1 MNKLMTTLVGA
12 TAVLSLVAF
21 AQGSA
26 HAQRGNGGGG
36 FGGGFGGQRGG
47 GLMQMG
53 LSNLPVDVLVKGLKL
68 TVDQKTKVDD
78 VQKKIR
84 EAQRAAFGGGNNPF
98 GGGAGGGNRPDPAQL
113 QEMMTKM
120 QEDRKKNDA
129 QIEAVL
135 TDDQKKALPA
145 FLKDVQTFQTAQLP
159 LALVGDLKLTDDQK
173 TKMAAVLTQIQKI
186 SQEKRQEAM
195 DNQDFQ
201 SLREIMTQTQ
211 TALKDKTRALLT
223 ADQKAMVEKYEKEN
237 PNQGFGGR
245 GGRGG
250 GQGGP
255 GGGGQGGNGGGRGG
269 RGGNGGGNN
278 GGGNPPPT
286 QNGNGA
292 PPPRF

>member
-1 MNKLMTTLVGA
+1 
-12 TAVLSLVAF
+12 
-21 AQGSA
+21 
-26 HAQRGNGGGG
+26 
-36 FGGGFGGQRGG
+36 
-47 GLMQMG
+47 
-53 LSNLPVDVLVKGLKL
+53 
-68 TVDQKTKVDD
+68 
-78 VQKKIR
+78 
-84 EAQRAAFGGGNNPF
+84 
-98 GGGAGGGNRPDPAQL
+98 
-113 QEMMTKM
+113 MMTKM
-120 QEDRKKNDA
+120 QEERKKNDA
-129 QIEAVL
+129 QVEAVL

-145 FLKDVQTFQTAQLP
+145 FLKDVQAYQSAQLP
-159 LALVGDLKLTDDQK
+159 LALISDLKLTEDQK
-173 TKMAAVLTQIQKI
+173 TKIAAVVKQVQTI
-186 SQEKRQEAM
+186 SQEKMQEAR

-201 SLREIMTQTQ
+201 AIREIMTQSQ

>member
-26 HAQRGNGGGG
+26 LAQRGNGGGG

-47 GLMQMG
+47 GMMQMG
-53 LSNLPVDVLVKGLKL
+53 LSSLPVGVLVKGLKL
-68 TVDQKTKVDD
+68 SDDQKTKVDD

-98 GGGAGGGNRPDPAQL
+98 GGGAGGGNRLDPAQL
-113 QEMMTKM
+113 QEMMAKM
-120 QEDRKKNDA
+120 QEERKKNDA
-129 QIEAVL
+129 QVEAVL

-159 LALVGDLKLTDDQK
+159 LALIGDLKLTEDQK
-173 TKMAAVLTQIQKI
+173 TKMAAVVKQVQTI

-201 SLREIMTQTQ
+201 ALREIMTQTQ

-237 PNQGFGGR
+237 PNQGFGGF
-245 GGRGG
+245 
-250 GQGGP
+250 
-255 GGGGQGGNGGGRGG
+255 GGRGG
-269 RGGNGGGNN
+269 RGGAPGAGGQGGRGGRGGN

>member
-36 FGGGFGGQRGG
+36 FGGFAGGFGGQRGG

-68 TVDQKTKVDD
+68 TDDQKTKVDD

-173 TKMAAVLTQIQKI
+173 TKMAAVVTQIQKI
-186 SQEKRQEAM
+186 ATEKRQEAM

-250 GQGGP
+250 AP
-255 GGGGQGGNGGGRGG
+255 GAPGAGGQGGRGG
-269 RGGNGGGNN
+269 RGGN

>member
-26 HAQRGNGGGG
+26 LAQRGNGGFGGG
-36 FGGGFGGQRGG
+36 FGGFGGQRGG
-47 GLMQMG
+47 GMMQMG
-53 LSNLPVDVLVKGLKL
+53 LSGLPVDVLVKGLKL
-68 TVDQKTKVDD
+68 TDDQKTKVDD

-120 QEDRKKNDA
+120 QEERKKNDA
-129 QIEAVL
+129 QVEAVL

-159 LALVGDLKLTDDQK
+159 LALISDLKLTEDQK
-173 TKMAAVLTQIQKI
+173 TKMAAVVKQVQTI

-201 SLREIMTQTQ
+201 ALREIMTQTQ

-237 PNQGFGGR
+237 PNQGFGGF
-245 GGRGG
+245 
-250 GQGGP
+250 
-255 GGGGQGGNGGGRGG
+255 GGRGG
-269 RGGNGGGNN
+269 RGGAPGAGGQGGRGGRGGN

>member
-36 FGGGFGGQRGG
+36 FGGFAGGFGGQRGG

-68 TVDQKTKVDD
+68 TDDQKTKVDD

-173 TKMAAVLTQIQKI
+173 TKMAAVVMQIQKI
-186 SQEKRQEAM
+186 AQEKRQEAM

-250 GQGGP
+250 AP
-255 GGGGQGGNGGGRGG
+255 GAPGAGGQGGRGG
-269 RGGNGGGNN
+269 RGGN

>member
-1 MNKLMTTLVGA
+1 TTLVGA

-36 FGGGFGGQRGG
+36 FGGFAGGFGGQRGG

-159 LALVGDLKLTDDQK
+159 LPLIGDLKLTEDQK
-173 TKMAAVLTQIQKI
+173 TKMAAVVKQVQTI

-201 SLREIMTQTQ
+201 ALREIMTQTQ

-237 PNQGFGGR
+237 PNQGFGAR

-255 GGGGQGGNGGGRGG
+255 GGAGRGG
-269 RGGNGGGNN
+269 RGGN

>member
-36 FGGGFGGQRGG
+36 FGGFAGGFGGQRGG

-68 TVDQKTKVDD
+68 TDDQKTKVDD

-84 EAQRAAFGGGNNPF
+84 EAQRAAFSGGNNPF

-135 TDDQKKALPA
+135 TDDQKKALPV

-173 TKMAAVLTQIQKI
+173 TKMAAVVTQIQKI
-186 SQEKRQEAM
+186 AQEKRQEAM

-237 PNQGFGGR
+237 PNQGFGR

-255 GGGGQGGNGGGRGG
+255 GGGGQGGNGAGRRGG
-269 RGGNGGGNN
+269 N

>member
-1 MNKLMTTLVGA
+1 MTTLVGA

-36 FGGGFGGQRGG
+36 FGGFAGGFGGQRGG

-68 TVDQKTKVDD
+68 TDDQKTKVDD

-98 GGGAGGGNRPDPAQL
+98 GGGAGGGNRLDPAQL

-173 TKMAAVLTQIQKI
+173 TKMAAVVTQIQKI
-186 SQEKRQEAM
+186 AQEKRQEAM

-250 GQGGP
+250 AP
-255 GGGGQGGNGGGRGG
+255 GAGGQGGRGG
-269 RGGNGGGNN
+269 RGGN

>member
-1 MNKLMTTLVGA
+1 MTTLVGA

-26 HAQRGNGGGG
+26 LAQRGNGGGG

-47 GLMQMG
+47 GMMQMG
-53 LSNLPVDVLVKGLKL
+53 LSSLPVGVLVKGLKL
-68 TVDQKTKVDD
+68 SDDQKTKVDD

-98 GGGAGGGNRPDPAQL
+98 GGGAGGGNRLDPAQL
-113 QEMMTKM
+113 QEMMAKM
-120 QEDRKKNDA
+120 QEERKKNDA
-129 QIEAVL
+129 QVEAVL

-159 LALVGDLKLTDDQK
+159 LALIGDLKLTEDQK
-173 TKMAAVLTQIQKI
+173 TKMAAVVKQVQTI

-201 SLREIMTQTQ
+201 ALREIMTQTQ

-237 PNQGFGGR
+237 PNQGFGGF
-245 GGRGG
+245 
-250 GQGGP
+250 
-255 GGGGQGGNGGGRGG
+255 GGRGG
-269 RGGNGGGNN
+269 RGGAPGAGGQGGRGGRGGN

>member
-36 FGGGFGGQRGG
+36 FGGFAGGFGGQRGG

-68 TVDQKTKVDD
+68 TDDQKTKVDD

-98 GGGAGGGNRPDPAQL
+98 GGGAGGGNRLDPAQL

-173 TKMAAVLTQIQKI
+173 TKMAAVVTQIQKI
-186 SQEKRQEAM
+186 AQEKRQEAM

-250 GQGGP
+250 AP
-255 GGGGQGGNGGGRGG
+255 GAPGAGGQGGRGG
-269 RGGNGGGNN
+269 RGGN

>member
-1 MNKLMTTLVGA
+1 MTTLVGA

-68 TVDQKTKVDD
+68 TDDQKTKVDD

-113 QEMMTKM
+113 QEMMAKM

-173 TKMAAVLTQIQKI
+173 TKMAAVVMQIQKI
-186 SQEKRQEAM
+186 AQEKRQEAM

-250 GQGGP
+250 AP
-255 GGGGQGGNGGGRGG
+255 GAPGAGGQGGRGG
-269 RGGNGGGNN
+269 RGGN

>member
-1 MNKLMTTLVGA
+1 MTTLVGA

-26 HAQRGNGGGG
+26 LAQRGNGGGG

-47 GLMQMG
+47 GMMQMG
-53 LSNLPVDVLVKGLKL
+53 LSSLPVDVLVKGLKL
-68 TVDQKTKVDD
+68 SDDQKTKVDD

-120 QEDRKKNDA
+120 QEERKKNDA
-129 QIEAVL
+129 QVEAVL

-159 LALVGDLKLTDDQK
+159 LALIGDLKLTEDQK
-173 TKMAAVLTQIQKI
+173 TKMAAVVKQVQTI

-201 SLREIMTQTQ
+201 ALREIMTQTQ

-237 PNQGFGGR
+237 PNQGFGGF
-245 GGRGG
+245 
-250 GQGGP
+250 
-255 GGGGQGGNGGGRGG
+255 GGRGG
-269 RGGNGGGNN
+269 RGGAPGAPGAGGQGGRGGRGGN

>member
-1 MNKLMTTLVGA
+1 MTTLVGA

-36 FGGGFGGQRGG
+36 FGGFAGGFGGQRGG

-68 TVDQKTKVDD
+68 TDDQKTKVDD

-173 TKMAAVLTQIQKI
+173 TKMAAVVTQIQKI
-186 SQEKRQEAM
+186 AQEKRQEAM

-250 GQGGP
+250 AP
-255 GGGGQGGNGGGRGG
+255 GAPGAGGQGGRGG
-269 RGGNGGGNN
+269 RGGN

>member
-1 MNKLMTTLVGA
+1 MTTLVGA

-26 HAQRGNGGGG
+26 LAQRGNGGGG

-47 GLMQMG
+47 GMMQMG
-53 LSNLPVDVLVKGLKL
+53 LSSLPVDVLVKGLKL
-68 TVDQKTKVDD
+68 SDDQKTKVDD

-113 QEMMTKM
+113 QEMMAKM
-120 QEDRKKNDA
+120 QEERKKNDA
-129 QIEAVL
+129 QVEAVL

-145 FLKDVQTFQTAQLP
+145 FLKDVQTFQTSQLP
-159 LALVGDLKLTDDQK
+159 LALIGDLKLTEDQK
-173 TKMAAVLTQIQKI
+173 TKMAAVVKQVQTI

-201 SLREIMTQTQ
+201 ALREIMTQTQ

-237 PNQGFGGR
+237 PNQGFGGF
-245 GGRGG
+245 
-250 GQGGP
+250 
-255 GGGGQGGNGGGRGG
+255 GGRGG
-269 RGGNGGGNN
+269 RGGAPGAPGAGGQGGRGGRGGN

>member
-68 TVDQKTKVDD
+68 TDDQKTKVDD

-113 QEMMTKM
+113 QEMMAKM

-159 LALVGDLKLTDDQK
+159 LALIGDLKLTDDQK
-173 TKMAAVLTQIQKI
+173 TKMAAVVMQIQKI
-186 SQEKRQEAM
+186 AQEKRQEAM

-250 GQGGP
+250 AP
-255 GGGGQGGNGGGRGG
+255 GAGGQGGRGG
-269 RGGNGGGNN
+269 RGGN

>member
-36 FGGGFGGQRGG
+36 FGGFAGGFGGQRGG

-68 TVDQKTKVDD
+68 TDDQKTKVDD

-173 TKMAAVLTQIQKI
+173 TKMAAVVTQIQKI
-186 SQEKRQEAM
+186 AQEKRQEAM

-250 GQGGP
+250 AP
-255 GGGGQGGNGGGRGG
+255 GAPGAGGQGGRGG
-269 RGGNGGGNN
+269 RGGN

>member
-36 FGGGFGGQRGG
+36 FGGFAGGFGGQRGG

-68 TVDQKTKVDD
+68 TDDQKTKVDD

-98 GGGAGGGNRPDPAQL
+98 GGGAGGGNRLDPAQL

-173 TKMAAVLTQIQKI
+173 TKMAAVVTQIQKI
-186 SQEKRQEAM
+186 AQEKRQEAM

-250 GQGGP
+250 AP
-255 GGGGQGGNGGGRGG
+255 GAPGAGGRGG
-269 RGGNGGGNN
+269 RGGN

>member
-1 MNKLMTTLVGA
+1 MTTLVGA

-26 HAQRGNGGGG
+26 LAQRGNGGGG

-47 GLMQMG
+47 GMMQMG

-68 TVDQKTKVDD
+68 SDDQKTKVDD

-120 QEDRKKNDA
+120 QEERKKNDA
-129 QIEAVL
+129 QVEAVL

-159 LALVGDLKLTDDQK
+159 LALIGDLKLTEDQK
-173 TKMAAVLTQIQKI
+173 TKMAAVVKQVQTI

-201 SLREIMTQTQ
+201 ALREIMTQTQ

-250 GQGGP
+250 AP
-255 GGGGQGGNGGGRGG
+255 GAPGAGGQGGRGG
-269 RGGNGGGNN
+269 RGGN

>member
-26 HAQRGNGGGG
+26 LAQRGNGGGG

-47 GLMQMG
+47 GMMQMG
-53 LSNLPVDVLVKGLKL
+53 LSSLPVVVLVKGLKL
-68 TVDQKTKVDD
+68 SDDQKTKVDD

-120 QEDRKKNDA
+120 QEERKKNDA
-129 QIEAVL
+129 QVEAVL

-159 LALVGDLKLTDDQK
+159 LALIGDLKLTEDQK
-173 TKMAAVLTQIQKI
+173 TKMAAVVKQVQTI

-250 GQGGP
+250 AP
-255 GGGGQGGNGGGRGG
+255 GAPGAGGQGGRGG
-269 RGGNGGGNN
+269 RGGN

>member
-36 FGGGFGGQRGG
+36 FGGFAGGFGGQRGG
-47 GLMQMG
+47 GMMQMG

-68 TVDQKTKVDD
+68 TDDQKTKVDD

-120 QEDRKKNDA
+120 QDERKKNDA

-159 LALVGDLKLTDDQK
+159 LPLIGDLKLTEDQK
-173 TKMAAVLTQIQKI
+173 TKMAAVVKQVQTI

-201 SLREIMTQTQ
+201 ALREIMTQTQ

-237 PNQGFGGR
+237 PNQGFGAR

-255 GGGGQGGNGGGRGG
+255 GGAGQGGNGAGRGG
-269 RGGNGGGNN
+269 RGGN

>member
-1 MNKLMTTLVGA
+1 MTTLVGA

-26 HAQRGNGGGG
+26 LAQRGNGGGG

-47 GLMQMG
+47 GMMQMG
-53 LSNLPVDVLVKGLKL
+53 LSSLPVDVLVKGLKL
-68 TVDQKTKVDD
+68 TDDQKTKVDD

-120 QEDRKKNDA
+120 QEERKKNDA
-129 QIEAVL
+129 QVEAVL

-145 FLKDVQTFQTAQLP
+145 FLKDVQAYQSAQLP
-159 LALVGDLKLTDDQK
+159 LALIGDLKLTEDQK
-173 TKMAAVLTQIQKI
+173 TKIAAVVKQVQTI
-186 SQEKRQEAM
+186 SQEKMQEAR

-201 SLREIMTQTQ
+201 AIREIMTQTQ

-250 GQGGP
+250 AP
-255 GGGGQGGNGGGRGG
+255 GAPGAGGQGGRGG
-269 RGGNGGGNN
+269 RGGN

>member
-1 MNKLMTTLVGA
+1 MTTLVGA

-26 HAQRGNGGGG
+26 LAQRGNGGGG

-47 GLMQMG
+47 GMMQMG
-53 LSNLPVDVLVKGLKL
+53 LSSLPVNVLVKGLKL
-68 TVDQKTKVDD
+68 SDDQKTKVDD

-113 QEMMTKM
+113 QEMMAKM
-120 QEDRKKNDA
+120 QEERKKNDA
-129 QIEAVL
+129 QVEAVL

-159 LALVGDLKLTDDQK
+159 LALIGDLKLTEDQK
-173 TKMAAVLTQIQKI
+173 TKMAAVVKQVQTI

-201 SLREIMTQTQ
+201 ALREIMTQTQ

-237 PNQGFGGR
+237 PNQGFGGF
-245 GGRGG
+245 
-250 GQGGP
+250 
-255 GGGGQGGNGGGRGG
+255 GGRGG
-269 RGGNGGGNN
+269 RGGAPGAPGAGGQGGRGGRGGN

>member
-26 HAQRGNGGGG
+26 LAQRGNGGGG

-47 GLMQMG
+47 GMMQMG
-53 LSNLPVDVLVKGLKL
+53 LSSLPVDVLVKGLKL
-68 TVDQKTKVDD
+68 TDDQKTKVDD

-120 QEDRKKNDA
+120 QEERKKNDA
-129 QIEAVL
+129 QVEAVL

-159 LALVGDLKLTDDQK
+159 LALIGDLKLTEDQK
-173 TKMAAVLTQIQKI
+173 TKMAAVVKQVQTI

-201 SLREIMTQTQ
+201 ALREIMTQTQ

-250 GQGGP
+250 AP
-255 GGGGQGGNGGGRGG
+255 GAPGAGGQGGRGG
-269 RGGNGGGNN
+269 RGGN

>member
-26 HAQRGNGGGG
+26 LAQRGNGGGG
-36 FGGGFGGQRGG
+36 FGGGFGGFGGQRGG
-47 GLMQMG
+47 GMMQMG
-53 LSNLPVDVLVKGLKL
+53 LSSLPVDVLVKGLKL
-68 TVDQKTKVDD
+68 TDDQKTKVDD

-120 QEDRKKNDA
+120 QEERKKNDA
-129 QIEAVL
+129 QVEAVL

-145 FLKDVQTFQTAQLP
+145 FLKDVQAYQSAQLP
-159 LALVGDLKLTDDQK
+159 LALIGDLKLTEDQK
-173 TKMAAVLTQIQKI
+173 TKIAAVVKQVQTI
-186 SQEKRQEAM
+186 SQEKMQEAR

-201 SLREIMTQTQ
+201 AIREIMTQTQ

-250 GQGGP
+250 AP
-255 GGGGQGGNGGGRGG
+255 GAPGAGGQGGRGG
-269 RGGNGGGNN
+269 RGGN

>member
-36 FGGGFGGQRGG
+36 FGGFAGGFGGQRGG

-68 TVDQKTKVDD
+68 TDDQKTKVDD

-173 TKMAAVLTQIQKI
+173 TKMAAVVTQIQKI
-186 SQEKRQEAM
+186 AQEKRQEAM

-250 GQGGP
+250 AP
-255 GGGGQGGNGGGRGG
+255 GAPGAGGQGGRGG
-269 RGGNGGGNN
+269 RGGCLVRARVVGRD
-278 GGGNPPPT
+278 PH
-286 QNGNGA
+286 A
-292 PPPRF
+292 DDASV

>member
-21 AQGSA
+21 AQGTA
-26 HAQRGNGGGG
+26 LAQRGNGGGG
-36 FGGGFGGQRGG
+36 FGGGFGGFGGQRGG
-47 GLMQMG
+47 GMMQMG
-53 LSNLPVDVLVKGLKL
+53 LSSLPVDVLVKGLKL
-68 TVDQKTKVDD
+68 TDDQKTKVDD

-98 GGGAGGGNRPDPAQL
+98 GGGGNRPDPAQL

-120 QEDRKKNDA
+120 QEERKKNDA
-129 QIEAVL
+129 QVEAVL

-159 LALVGDLKLTDDQK
+159 LALIGDLKLTEDQK
-173 TKMAAVLTQIQKI
+173 TKMAAVVKQVQTI

-201 SLREIMTQTQ
+201 ALREIMTQTQ

-250 GQGGP
+250 AP
-255 GGGGQGGNGGGRGG
+255 GAPGAGGQGGRGG
-269 RGGNGGGNN
+269 RGGN

>member
-1 MNKLMTTLVGA
+1 MKKLMTTLVGA

-26 HAQRGNGGGG
+26 HAQRGNVGGGVGG
-36 FGGGFGGQRGG
+36 FAGGFGGQRGG

-68 TVDQKTKVDD
+68 TDDQKTKVDD

-129 QIEAVL
+129 QIEGVL

-159 LALVGDLKLTDDQK
+159 LPLIGDLKLTEDQK
-173 TKMAAVLTQIQKI
+173 TKMAAVVKQVQTI

-201 SLREIMTQTQ
+201 ALREIMTQTQ

-237 PNQGFGGR
+237 PNQGFGAR

-255 GGGGQGGNGGGRGG
+255 GGAGQGGNGAGRGG
-269 RGGNGGGNN
+269 RGGN

>member
-36 FGGGFGGQRGG
+36 FGGFAGGFGGQRGG

-135 TDDQKKALPA
+135 TDDQRKALPA

-159 LALVGDLKLTDDQK
+159 LPLIGDLKLTEDQK
-173 TKMAAVLTQIQKI
+173 TKMAAVVKQVQTI

-201 SLREIMTQTQ
+201 ALREIMTQTQ

-237 PNQGFGGR
+237 PNQGFGAR

-255 GGGGQGGNGGGRGG
+255 GGAGQGGNGAGRGG
-269 RGGNGGGNN
+269 RGGN

>member
-1 MNKLMTTLVGA
+1 MTTLVGA

-26 HAQRGNGGGG
+26 LAQRGNGGGG

-47 GLMQMG
+47 GMMQMG
-53 LSNLPVDVLVKGLKL
+53 LSSLPVGVLVKGLKL
-68 TVDQKTKVDD
+68 SDDQKTKVDD

-84 EAQRAAFGGGNNPF
+84 EAQRAAFAGGNNPF

-113 QEMMTKM
+113 QEMMAKM
-120 QEDRKKNDA
+120 QEERKKNDA
-129 QIEAVL
+129 QVEAVL

-159 LALVGDLKLTDDQK
+159 LALIGDLKLTEDQK
-173 TKMAAVLTQIQKI
+173 TKMAAVVKQVQTI

-201 SLREIMTQTQ
+201 ALREIMTQTQ

-237 PNQGFGGR
+237 PNQGFGGF
-245 GGRGG
+245 
-250 GQGGP
+250 
-255 GGGGQGGNGGGRGG
+255 GGRGG
-269 RGGNGGGNN
+269 RGGAPGAGGQGGRGGRGGN

>member
-1 MNKLMTTLVGA
+1 MKKLMTTLVGA

-68 TVDQKTKVDD
+68 TDDQKTKVDD

-173 TKMAAVLTQIQKI
+173 TKMAAVVTQIQKI
-186 SQEKRQEAM
+186 AQEKRQEAM

-237 PNQGFGGR
+237 PNQGFGAR

-255 GGGGQGGNGGGRGG
+255 GGGGQRGNGAGRRGG
-269 RGGNGGGNN
+269 N

>member
-53 LSNLPVDVLVKGLKL
+53 LSNIPVDVLVKGLKL
-68 TVDQKTKVDD
+68 TDDQKTKVDD

-173 TKMAAVLTQIQKI
+173 TKMAAVVMQIQKI
-186 SQEKRQEAM
+186 AQEKRQEAM

-250 GQGGP
+250 AP
-255 GGGGQGGNGGGRGG
+255 GTPGAGGQGGRGG
-269 RGGNGGGNN
+269 RGGN

>member
-26 HAQRGNGGGG
+26 LAQRGNGGGG
-36 FGGGFGGQRGG
+36 FGGGFGGFGGQRGG
-47 GLMQMG
+47 GMMQMG
-53 LSNLPVDVLVKGLKL
+53 LSSLPVDVLVKGLKL
-68 TVDQKTKVDD
+68 TDDQKTKVDD

-120 QEDRKKNDA
+120 QEERKKNDA
-129 QIEAVL
+129 QVEAVL

-159 LALVGDLKLTDDQK
+159 LALIGDLKLTEDQK
-173 TKMAAVLTQIQKI
+173 TKMAAVVKQVQTI

-201 SLREIMTQTQ
+201 ALREIMTQTQ

-250 GQGGP
+250 AP
-255 GGGGQGGNGGGRGG
+255 GAPGAGGQGGRGG
-269 RGGNGGGNN
+269 RGGN

>member
-36 FGGGFGGQRGG
+36 VGGFAGGFGGQRGG

-68 TVDQKTKVDD
+68 TDDQKTKVDD

-145 FLKDVQTFQTAQLP
+145 FLKAVQTFQTAQLP

-173 TKMAAVLTQIQKI
+173 TKMAAVVTQIQKI
-186 SQEKRQEAM
+186 AQEKRQEAM

-237 PNQGFGGR
+237 PNQGFGAR

-255 GGGGQGGNGGGRGG
+255 GGGGQGGNGAGRGG
-269 RGGNGGGNN
+269 RGGI

>member
-68 TVDQKTKVDD
+68 TDDQKTKVDD

-173 TKMAAVLTQIQKI
+173 TKMAAVVTQIQKI
-186 SQEKRQEAM
+186 AQEKRQEAM

-250 GQGGP
+250 AP
-255 GGGGQGGNGGGRGG
+255 GAGGQGGRGG
-269 RGGNGGGNN
+269 RGGN

>member
-1 MNKLMTTLVGA
+1 
-12 TAVLSLVAF
+12 
-21 AQGSA
+21 
-26 HAQRGNGGGG
+26 
-36 FGGGFGGQRGG
+36 
-47 GLMQMG
+47 
-53 LSNLPVDVLVKGLKL
+53 
-68 TVDQKTKVDD
+68 
-78 VQKKIR
+78 
-84 EAQRAAFGGGNNPF
+84 
-98 GGGAGGGNRPDPAQL
+98 
-113 QEMMTKM
+113 MMTKM

-145 FLKDVQTFQTAQLP
+145 FLKDVQSFQTAQLP
-159 LALVGDLKLTDDQK
+159 LALISDLKLTEDQK
-173 TKMAAVLTQIQKI
+173 TKMAAVVTQIQKI
-186 SQEKRQEAM
+186 AQEKRQEAM

-201 SLREIMTQTQ
+201 ALREIMTQTQ

-250 GQGGP
+250 AP
-255 GGGGQGGNGGGRGG
+255 GAGGQGGRGG
-269 RGGNGGGNN
+269 RGGN

>member
-36 FGGGFGGQRGG
+36 FGGFAGGFGGQRGG
-47 GLMQMG
+47 GMMQMG
-53 LSNLPVDVLVKGLKL
+53 LSNLPGDVLVKGLKL

-120 QEDRKKNDA
+120 QDERKKNDA

-159 LALVGDLKLTDDQK
+159 LPLIGDLKLTEDQK
-173 TKMAAVLTQIQKI
+173 TKMAAVVKQVQTI

-201 SLREIMTQTQ
+201 ALREIMTQTQ

-237 PNQGFGGR
+237 PNQGFGAR

-255 GGGGQGGNGGGRGG
+255 GGAGQGGNGAGRGG
-269 RGGNGGGNN
+269 RGGN

>member
-36 FGGGFGGQRGG
+36 FGGGFGGPRGG
-47 GLMQMG
+47 GMMQMG

-68 TVDQKTKVDD
+68 TEDQKTKVDD

-84 EAQRAAFGGGNNPF
+84 EAQRAAFGGGNNPL

-120 QEDRKKNDA
+120 QEERKKNDA
-129 QIEAVL
+129 QVEAVL
-135 TDDQKKALPA
+135 TDDQKKSLPA
-145 FLKDVQTFQTAQLP
+145 FLKDVQAYQSAQLP
-159 LALVGDLKLTDDQK
+159 LALIGDLKLTDDQK
-173 TKMAAVLTQIQKI
+173 TKMAAVVKQVQTI

-201 SLREIMTQTQ
+201 ALREIMTQTQ

-237 PNQGFGGR
+237 PNQGFGAR

-255 GGGGQGGNGGGRGG
+255 GGAGQGGNGAGRGG
-269 RGGNGGGNN
+269 RGGN